1 MIVSGVCLNIPP
13 VIGFVSKRLDLY
25 GDPSEVPN
33 NINYSPRDDVDVS
46 LPQEDIPLQ
55 TLSSAPSEATLTN
68 LNAKQDQDSPEK
80 TIVVAERDCD
90 VWKVVFDV

>member
-1 MIVSGVCLNIPP
+1 MIVSGISLNIPP

-25 GDPSEVPN
+25 GDPREVPN
-33 NINYSPRDDVDVS
+33 NHSPCDDVDVS
-46 LPQEDIPLQ
+46 LPQEGIALQ
-55 TLSSAPSEATLTN
+55 TLSLAPSQTTLTN